1 MKKVIHSELF
11 DSLVKSDFLILK
23 KKGLHSQ
30 DKVSFSKNN
39 QFFNLNSVT
48 LLKTLKQ
55 FIRLIQFVKKDGAVN
70 LDFKNRQL
78 NSVLTSF
85 LKKNNLNIQFK
96 NQGLSFKGTK
106 TTSNELLLFLDGI
119 RYSEKHLFKK
129 LITEKRFLVQNID
142 SVNVYNNLNMYRIYN
157 DLNDM
162 KKLLFLLCL
171 IQQTTK

>member
-1 MKKVIHSELF
+1 MKNVLHSQLF
-11 DSLVKSDFLILK
+11 TSLVKSDFLILR
-23 KKGLHSQ
+23 KKGFYSQ
-30 DKVSFSKNN
+30 DNVLFSKNN

-55 FIRLIQFVKKDGAVN
+55 FIRLIQFIKKDGSLN

-78 NSVLTSF
+78 NSILTTF
-85 LKKNNLNIQFK
+85 LKKNNLNIQLK
-96 NQGLSFKGTK
+96 DQGLSFKGSK
-106 TTSNELLLFLDGI
+106 TTSSELLLILDGI

-129 LITEKRFLVQNID
+129 LMTEKRFLVQNID
-142 SVNVYNNLNMYRIYN
+142 STGVYNHLNMYRIYN